1 MVSYLFQT
9 HLIFHFRFPETNMV
23 DALNERINKLQRE
36 VIRQED
42 IDALPPGSY
51 VPILSDIIL
60 PSVAMALV
68 FILMR
73 HLFDRYVNM
82 TVLWSTQDDSLLKKM
97 LKNTRDNSSLVDET
111 ERKNTSG
118 QADSNPT
125 TNDNNSVNVLLGAS
139 NCKRLG
145 ESFTKLHKCINFRC
159 NIRKYR
165 WDNKTSQI

>member
-9 HLIFHFRFPETNMV
+9 HLIFHFRFPKINMV
-23 DALNERINKLQRE
+23 DALNERINKLQPE

-68 FILMR
+68 FIVMR

-82 TVLWSTQDDSLLKKM
+82 TVLSSTQDDSFFKKI
-97 LKNTRDNSSLVDET
+97 LSHIQVQE
-111 ERKNTSG
+111 
-118 QADSNPT
+118 
-125 TNDNNSVNVLLGAS
+125 AS
-139 NCKRLG
+139 QK
-145 ESFTKLHKCINFRC
+145 
-159 NIRKYR
+159 
-165 WDNKTSQI
+165 

>member
-42 IDALPPGSY
+42 IDALPPDSY

-68 FILMR
+68 FILLR

-82 TVLWSTQDDSLLKKM
+82 TVL
-97 LKNTRDNSSLVDET
+97 
-111 ERKNTSG
+111 
-118 QADSNPT
+118 
-125 TNDNNSVNVLLGAS
+125 
-139 NCKRLG
+139 
-145 ESFTKLHKCINFRC
+145 
-159 NIRKYR
+159 
-165 WDNKTSQI
+165 